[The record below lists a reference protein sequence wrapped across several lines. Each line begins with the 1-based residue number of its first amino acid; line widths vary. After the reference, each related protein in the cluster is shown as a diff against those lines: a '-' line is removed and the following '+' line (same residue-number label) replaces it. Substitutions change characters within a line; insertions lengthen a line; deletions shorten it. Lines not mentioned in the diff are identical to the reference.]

1 MKHTKSR
8 CEHIFSLI
16 TMSLLRSGVQT
27 RAQRSVSLQRE
38 YEMYVARC
46 QPRFKQA
53 VINYAKKHTTEHM
66 VRFFELLFKYSRSPK
81 SKRKPRDYP
90 MDEIGPLL
98 EANDMDSSYFAFM
111 LSGEWQ
117 EWDDS
122 NFEQQKMLEIDELKD
137 MLLAVAKYL
146 PAPTIYDTR
155 F

>member
-1 MKHTKSR
+1 
-8 CEHIFSLI
+8 
-16 TMSLLRSGVQT
+16 
-27 RAQRSVSLQRE
+27 
-38 YEMYVARC
+38 
-46 QPRFKQA
+46 
-53 VINYAKKHTTEHM
+53 
-66 VRFFELLFKYSRSPK
+66 
-81 SKRKPRDYP
+81 

-98 EANDMDSSYFAFM
+98 EANDMDSSYLAFM

-122 NFEQQKMLEIDELKD
+122 NFEQQEMLEIDELKD